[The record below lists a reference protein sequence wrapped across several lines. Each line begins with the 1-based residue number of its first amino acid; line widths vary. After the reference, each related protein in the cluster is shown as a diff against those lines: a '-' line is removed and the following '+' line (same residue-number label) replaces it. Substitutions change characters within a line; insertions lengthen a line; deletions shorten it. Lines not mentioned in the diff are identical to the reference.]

1 MAWLDTSEE
10 TTSTPRSRMSAN
22 SACICGA
29 SGVVRVD
36 GTATPSMRVPIEPIT
51 PVCRD

>member
-1 MAWLDTSEE
+1 MARHLGRDHLDTALAHE
-10 TTSTPRSRMSAN
+10 RQQRVHLR
-22 SACICGA
+22 GFR
-29 SGVVRVD
+29 VVRVD